1 MLRTNCLQ
9 DRSHSALHA
18 HSEHDPCQ
26 NVYMSTGVL
35 SVRLPA
41 DIKARLDAL
50 AASTG
55 RPAAFYVREAVAEH
69 LGELEYAY
77 TLRAEAEA
85 ARRGDLPTTSLDDL
99 AAELGLD
106 ADDLRAEA
114 RTNVAHG

>member
-1 MLRTNCLQ
+1 
-9 DRSHSALHA
+9 
-18 HSEHDPCQ
+18 
-26 NVYMSTGVL
+26 MSTGVL
-35 SVRLPA
+35 SVRLPD
-41 DIKARLDAL
+41 DIKTRLDAL

-99 AAELGLD
+99 AAELGFD
-106 ADDLRAEA
+106 ADELRAEA
-114 RTNVAHG
+114 RANVARG